1 MKGKRI
7 LVIDDDKSVRVSFK
21 MALEDRQLYI
31 DTAESGEIGI
41 EMMTARK
48 YDLVFLD
55 LQMPGMNGIQAL
67 RELKKID
74 DKVTVF
80 IVTAFHREF
89 LSRLKVAEEDGI
101 EFEIVNKPL
110 RSEMINLIVDSVL
123 IGPQLLTAS
132 EGD

>member
-1 MKGKRI
+1 MRGKRI
-7 LVIDDDKSVRVSFK
+7 LVIDDDKSVRLSFK

-41 EMMTARK
+41 EMMAAQK

-55 LQMPGMNGIQAL
+55 LQMPGMNGIQTL
-67 RELKKID
+67 RGLKKID
-74 DKVTVF
+74 ENVPVF

-89 LSRLKVAEEDGI
+89 LSRLKEAEKDGI

-123 IGPQLLTAS
+123 IGPQLLSAA